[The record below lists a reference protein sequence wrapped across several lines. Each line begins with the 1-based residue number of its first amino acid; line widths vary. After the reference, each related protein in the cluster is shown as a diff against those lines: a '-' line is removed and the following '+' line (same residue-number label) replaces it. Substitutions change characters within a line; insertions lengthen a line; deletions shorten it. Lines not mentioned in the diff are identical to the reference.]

1 MRIRKAEPKDL
12 PQMVQI
18 ESLCFPDDTAFPP
31 GMFAYLI
38 RYAVA
43 IVACE
48 PEDQILGFII
58 GYNSGNAGAVYTLDV
73 HTGYRRRG
81 IGIELLLS
89 LEKRLARMG
98 ARAIRLEAS
107 LEKPEAIELYRKAGY
122 REREIVRNYYG
133 RGCHAVRMWKTLK
146 PLTSLPGIDSA

>member
-1 MRIRKAEPKDL
+1 M
-12 PQMVQI
+12 
-18 ESLCFPDDTAFPP
+18 
-31 GMFAYLI
+31 
-38 RYAVA
+38 
-43 IVACE
+43 
-48 PEDQILGFII
+48 
-58 GYNSGNAGAVYTLDV
+58 
-73 HTGYRRRG
+73 
-81 IGIELLLS
+81 LS
-89 LEKRLARMG
+89 LEKSLARMG